1 MLKTEAAF
9 SRYDHK
15 DKLFFTLPVVV
26 KEVTL
31 GGSAEWP
38 LDGALLEPYSLS

>member
-1 MLKTEAAF
+1 MITKI
-9 SRYDHK
+9 K
-15 DKLFFTLPVVV
+15 KLFFTLPVVV

-38 LDGALLEPYSLS
+38 LDGA